1 MESPSSG
8 LKLPRINLPIIDDN
22 IQNNQKNIN
31 NNFDKE
37 TDLEYYE
44 NCLDDNNFSSNQTDM
59 QNKISKQLE
68 KNRDKSSNDLFL
80 TDKIKEPLTSTR
92 SNPTYT
98 SSQVQTVPLS
108 NLIINLHEAPT
119 VPKPI
124 NRDLF

>member
-8 LKLPRINLPIIDDN
+8 LKLPRINLPVIDDN

-68 KNRDKSSNDLFL
+68 KNRDKSSNDLL
-80 TDKIKEPLTSTR
+80 TPVVAAFNLT
-92 SNPTYT
+92 NT
-98 SSQVQTVPLS
+98 SLTCVSVKFQDCVV
-108 NLIINLHEAPT
+108 
-119 VPKPI
+119 
-124 NRDLF
+124 